1 MSKVYADKIE
11 PRDSSM
17 DVTIGTSTN
26 TVTLAGNDL
35 RANTVKDSGGNTLW
49 TSDGSGNLSSVNA
62 GLQGNLKLLATQT
75 ADDVASIAFTTL
87 IDSTYDV
94 YIFKF
99 FDIQSTSQAHGLS
112 WQASSDGGS
121 SYGMTITSAAFRSY
135 NTEAGSNALQ
145 YWSQLALAQ
154 STNEQWLNY
163 NTGETDPEVAV
174 GELHLFAPSSTTY
187 VKHFYSRS
195 VAYWYSAA
203 AGDMY
208 TGGYINSTSAVN
220 AIRFGMW
227 VSTTQSE
234 NIKTGTIKMYG
245 LL

>member
-1 MSKVYADKIE
+1 
-11 PRDSSM
+11 
-17 DVTIGTSTN
+17 
-26 TVTLAGNDL
+26 
-35 RANTVKDSGGNTLW
+35 
-49 TSDGSGNLSSVNA
+49 
-62 GLQGNLKLLATQT
+62 
-75 ADDVASIAFTTL
+75 
-87 IDSTYDV
+87 
-94 YIFKF
+94 
-99 FDIQSTSQAHGLS
+99 
-112 WQASSDGGS
+112 
-121 SYGMTITSAAFRSY
+121 MTITSAAFRSY